1 MDIKF
6 ENGCLTIDG
15 KEVTNIIFK
24 DGSSITVSFD
34 NNLHIENS
42 IADIPNVIGGKNIMM
57 GSVITS
63 GGNFHLG
70 DNS

>member
-1 MDIKF
+1 MNIKF
-6 ENGCLTIDG
+6 EDGCLTIDG

-24 DGSSITVSFD
+24 DGSSITPPFID
-34 NNLHIENS
+34 NNLHIQNS
-42 IADIPNVIGGKNIMM
+42 ITDIPNVIGEKNIMM

-70 DNS
+70 DG